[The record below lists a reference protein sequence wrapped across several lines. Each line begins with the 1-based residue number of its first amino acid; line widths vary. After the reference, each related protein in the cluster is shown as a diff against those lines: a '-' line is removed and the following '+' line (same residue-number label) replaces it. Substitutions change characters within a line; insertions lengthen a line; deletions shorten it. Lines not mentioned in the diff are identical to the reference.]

1 MKIGIVGA
9 GIAGLALANLL
20 DHAKYEIQLIDS
32 AESLEPIGAGFTLQP
47 NGLEVLRRIFQDDNP
62 FREAALVSTSTIYD
76 SQGEQLPIDIMG
88 ELSATNKSYSIHRGD
103 IHSALLRNLDRK
115 IGLYTSR
122 RVERLDDGS
131 TVGNMRV
138 QYENGQI
145 EKFDLIVG
153 ADGIKSVVRRFVE
166 PSGSL
171 TYGNGI
177 AVRTI
182 VPRTENDQKYQN
194 FQAWMGRGKV
204 VLAYPVKSGTKLN
217 LAFYLTGGNT
227 ASSSW
232 SQPVDLKWL
241 AKEFHGWDTRL
252 QDLIA
257 RSTDAFSWKLADLK
271 PLSTWHREGSVLIG
285 DAAHAMLPYLGQ
297 GANQSLVD
305 AIELSKALNQAND
318 HVSAI
323 NSLKSYE
330 TGRKLSAEK
339 MQQFSR
345 CAGDLF
351 KQEFD
356 GDRDLKVA
364 RVNQLLTELRSN

>member
-1 MKIGIVGA
+1 M
-9 GIAGLALANLL
+9 
-20 DHAKYEIQLIDS
+20 
-32 AESLEPIGAGFTLQP
+32 
-47 NGLEVLRRIFQDDNP
+47 
-62 FREAALVSTSTIYD
+62 
-76 SQGEQLPIDIMG
+76 
-88 ELSATNKSYSIHRGD
+88 
-103 IHSALLRNLDRK
+103 
-115 IGLYTSR
+115 
-122 RVERLDDGS
+122 
-131 TVGNMRV
+131 
-138 QYENGQI
+138 
-145 EKFDLIVG
+145 
-153 ADGIKSVVRRFVE
+153 
-166 PSGSL
+166 
-171 TYGNGI
+171 
-177 AVRTI
+177 
-182 VPRTENDQKYQN
+182 
-194 FQAWMGRGKV
+194 
-204 VLAYPVKSGTKLN
+204 
-217 LAFYLTGGNT
+217 
-227 ASSSW
+227 
-232 SQPVDLKWL
+232 
-241 AKEFHGWDTRL
+241 

>member
-20 DHAKYEIQLIDS
+20 DHARYEIQLIDS

-47 NGLEVLRRIFQDDNP
+47 NGLEVLRSIFRDDNP

-88 ELSATNKSYSIHRGD
+88 ELSATNESYSIHRGD

-131 TVGNMRV
+131 TVGSMRV

-153 ADGIKSVVRRFVE
+153 ADGIKSVVRKFVE

-177 AVRTI
+177 AVRAI
-182 VPRTENDQKYQN
+182 VPRTENDQKYRN
-194 FQAWMGRGKV
+194 FQAWMGRGK
-204 VLAYPVKSGTKLN
+204 L
-217 LAFYLTGGNT
+217 YLHIRSRVGG
-227 ASSSW
+227 S
-232 SQPVDLKWL
+232 
-241 AKEFHGWDTRL
+241 
-252 QDLIA
+252 
-257 RSTDAFSWKLADLK
+257 
-271 PLSTWHREGSVLIG
+271 
-285 DAAHAMLPYLGQ
+285 
-297 GANQSLVD
+297 
-305 AIELSKALNQAND
+305 
-318 HVSAI
+318 
-323 NSLKSYE
+323 
-330 TGRKLSAEK
+330 
-339 MQQFSR
+339 
-345 CAGDLF
+345 
-351 KQEFD
+351 
-356 GDRDLKVA
+356 
-364 RVNQLLTELRSN
+364 